1 MKNTVCINA
10 CLLPVSCL
18 SVYVSVCLS
27 MYVSVCLSLSFPS
40 ARKASSRAPN
50 CPIPRR
56 QPPPPPPQI
65 LPSLPTPPTSP
76 ADFQGQTT
84 HGSKAH
90 GRGGEAGVASSLR
103 GVASRDVNPKENR
116 VYSQVSLGKAGVSQ
130 PPPKSPGA
138 APAAL

>member
-18 SVYVSVCLS
+18 SVYVSVCLCT
-27 MYVSVCLSLSFPS
+27 YLSVCPSLSPLHGKPAAEHPTAPS
-40 ARKASSRAPN
+40 RGGN
-50 CPIPRR
+50 
-56 QPPPPPPQI
+56 PPPPQI